1 MKRSLLVVTVITLY
15 ILHQDFWFWRT
26 AKPLVLGFI
35 PISLFYHA
43 CFTVAASL
51 VMWVLVKQAW
61 PSHLE
66 QEMKDLDVVRDE
78 IPRSQKNGQ
87 REAEEGNA
95 R

>member
-15 ILHQDFWFWRT
+15 ILHQDFWFWRS
-26 AKPLVLGFI
+26 AKPLVFGFI
-35 PISLFYHA
+35 PIGLFYHA
-43 CFTVAASL
+43 CFSVAASL

-66 QEMKDLDVVRDE
+66 QEIEHLDTAGGGVSRNH
-78 IPRSQKNGQ
+78 KKGQ
-87 REAEEGNA
+87 REAEEGKA